1 MEGTPEA
8 PGVNYRALRE
18 LFATKEDRGKDGMAY
33 TIEISLLEIYC
44 DEIRDLLTKEGGKKL
59 EVKQTKAG
67 THVPNLTRLTV
78 NSYEEV
84 LVRRHALAPC
94 ACCVASAQVST
105 CT

>member
-18 LFATKEDRGKDGMAY
+18 LFKTKAERGKDGMAY

-84 LVRRHALAPC
+84 LVRRTALAPC
-94 ACCVASAQVST
+94 AGCVASGHVST
-105 CT
+105 CR